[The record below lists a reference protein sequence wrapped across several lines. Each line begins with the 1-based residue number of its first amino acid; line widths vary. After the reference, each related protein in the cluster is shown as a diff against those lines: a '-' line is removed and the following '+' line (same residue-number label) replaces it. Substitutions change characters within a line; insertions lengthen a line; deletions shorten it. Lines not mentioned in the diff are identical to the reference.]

1 MANSRQEQ
9 HEATKQVHHTAN
21 KMADETSKIGHTVA
35 DFNDQAARTGADI
48 AKRSVEAWQA
58 ALQSG
63 TELANEI
70 ARQSTEQLSRALGV
84 SGDEAEKATQQS
96 SRNIEAMARSTS
108 IMAQS
113 VQDISREYLELWRKI
128 SSRNLGSMENFARLR
143 TPQELLATHSQI
155 VRDNMQEFLQTSRR
169 TAETSIKMADEATR
183 GIAEAAELAR
193 RAA

>member
-1 MANSRQEQ
+1 MANPRQEQ
-9 HEATKQVHHTAN
+9 HEATKQVHNTAN
-21 KMADETSKIGHTVA
+21 KMADETSRIGHTVA
-35 DFNDQAARTGADI
+35 DLNDQAARTGADV

-128 SSRNLGSMENFARLR
+128 TTRSLGSMENFARSR
-143 TPQELLATHSQI
+143 TPQEVLATQSEI
-155 VRDNMQEFLQTSRR
+155 VRDNVQEFLQTTRR

-183 GIAEAAELAR
+183 GIADAAQQAR